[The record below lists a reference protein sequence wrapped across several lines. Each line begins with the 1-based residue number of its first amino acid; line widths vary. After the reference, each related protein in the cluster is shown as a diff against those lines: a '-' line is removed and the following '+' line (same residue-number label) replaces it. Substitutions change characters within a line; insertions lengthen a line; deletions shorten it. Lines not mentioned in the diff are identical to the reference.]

1 MPLHVDPID
10 FELFKNAL
18 FAAADEMAVTVC
30 RTTYSG
36 VLRDNMDFS
45 TSITDAEGNVV
56 AQGLTLPMHL
66 GSVRTALAAV
76 LARYGNDVREG
87 DVYALNDPFEGGMHL
102 PDVFMFKPVFVN
114 GERVAF
120 ACCTAHQADVGG
132 RVPGSNAAD
141 STEIYQ
147 EGLRIPPMKLLDR
160 GARNETLWRLIERNV
175 RIPVQVFGDLRAQ
188 LAACEIAEREIR
200 ARIARHGLDPARAM
214 MREMLDYTER
224 MTRAALAEL
233 RDGEYEFEDW
243 IDDDGVD
250 FGKPIRLFV
259 TVRKRGDR
267 IAFDWAGSS
276 PQVKGAINA
285 TLSVTQATS
294 FTAIRSLLP
303 ADVPN
308 NDGTFRAVEVTAPR
322 GTIANMELPGA
333 CAARGLTGFRMLD
346 CAFGALA
353 KMAPDKVCAA
363 SDGGNVGIS
372 VGGYRADRSPF
383 IYVDF
388 TCGTWGGRP
397 FSDGLEG
404 NANLLANMAA
414 QSAEVS
420 EIENPVEILANE
432 LVADACGAGRFRGG
446 APFYRDY
453 RMREEEATVQI
464 RSDRQ
469 VHRPYGLYGGRPG
482 APGAVLLNPGEE
494 AKTLPSKV
502 TMTCRRGDVV
512 RWVLPGGGGW
522 GDPLDRDPG
531 RVLRDVR
538 NELVSP
544 AAAERDYG
552 VVVDTGRWTVDEAAT
567 VRLRAER
574 RAAQTGREV
583 PFVTWDDGA

>member
-45 TSITDAEGNVV
+45 TSITDAAGNVV

-102 PDVFMFKPVFVN
+102 PDVFMFKPVFVD

-147 EGLRIPPMKLLDR
+147 EGLRIPPMKLFDR

-453 RMREEEATVQI
+453 RMREEEATVQV

-482 APGAVLLNPGEE
+482 APGAVVLNPGEE

-567 VRLRAER
+567 ARLRAER